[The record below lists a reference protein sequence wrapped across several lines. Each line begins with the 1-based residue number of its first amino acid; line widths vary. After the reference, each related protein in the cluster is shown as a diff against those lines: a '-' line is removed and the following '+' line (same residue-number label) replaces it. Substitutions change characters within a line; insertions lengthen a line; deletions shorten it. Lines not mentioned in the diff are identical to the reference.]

1 MAAKNNVEA
10 PIHEP
15 MLIAGKRVDG
25 PVPIEVRN
33 PARPDDLVGTVV
45 RGRPEHVSTKPLLP
59 LRRPS
64 RLGPRGPSWSGQTC
78 LPLHFPALRTTSD
91 GAPQWSWAATA
102 SRLLW

>member
-33 PARPDDLVGTVV
+33 PARPDDLVGTVG
-45 RGRPEHVSTKPLLP
+45 RGSPEHVDQAVAAAKAA
-59 LRRPS
+59 
-64 RLGPRGPSWSGQTC
+64 Q
-78 LPLHFPALRTTSD
+78 PA
-91 GAPQWSWAATA
+91 WAARTFVDRA
-102 SRLLW
+102 EILAAALARPETHIDRPAPAFVRENGTHLA